1 MRQSLITDP
10 VGPGF
15 GGFIQDGAKDSL
27 HSNSV
32 RLD

>member
-10 VGPGF
+10 VGPEF
-15 GGFIQDGAKDSL
+15 GGFVLEGAKESL